1 MKLIPKSKHK
11 NRLEGEKKK
20 KKNQIAIAGSNK
32 LADKQIAKS

>member
-11 NRLEGEKKK
+11 NRLEGEK